1 MVAEARLSKG
11 FSLSP
16 LAEVGKGSYNT
27 GARVMAQMIQAD
39 WEKIGEKTKIVTYE
53 LGEYLKRANKG
64 EHDALLVGWIGNSN
78 DPDEWLE
85 TVRFSHSRNNA
96 FDDLRQKAQQT
107 IDTAKRTQL
116 YLEAHKVFK
125 REQPFTPIAYP
136 NKYQII
142 NKRVVGFKINFFH
155 PTIFSGV
162 GLAE

>member
-1 MVAEARLSKG
+1 MRFAVSIVCCAFWRKSSK
-11 FSLSP
+11 
-16 LAEVGKGSYNT
+16 
-27 GARVMAQMIQAD
+27 
-39 WEKIGEKTKIVTYE
+39 
-53 LGEYLKRANKG
+53 
-64 EHDALLVGWIGNSN
+64 ALLRQC
-78 DPDEWLE
+78 EKR
-85 TVRFSHSRNNA
+85 TVSSHSSGS
-96 FDDLRQKAQQT
+96 LLLPIQQT

-116 YLEAHKVFK
+116 YLEAQKVFK